1 MAKKEAEILKQD
13 EIKEEIKGDPVFSK
27 KAILASDRYA
37 NRRDA
42 LGVILDD
49 EKEYST
55 AEVDDLLDNFMKGQV
70 K

>member
-13 EIKEEIKGDPVFSK
+13 EVMETKQEAPVYSK
-27 KAILASDRYA
+27 KALLASNRYA

-42 LGVILDD
+42 LGAILPD
-49 EKEYST
+49 EWVGT
-55 AEVDDLLDNFMKGQV
+55 IAEADDLLEKFMKGQV